1 MALSG
6 ICASGGTHI
15 PAMFIQ
21 CLSVALAP
29 RPRAL
34 PFCKCLDHGGRSI
47 SQGPVLYMKKGG
59 AVDKRPAQFI
69 EVSTSGPPCR
79 IFEGLQ
85 GQICAALRRTCHQ
98 KRRAALPLDALLV
111 TLLCLT

>member
-1 MALSG
+1 
-6 ICASGGTHI
+6 
-15 PAMFIQ
+15 MFIQ

-34 PFCKCLDHGGRSI
+34 PFCKCLDHKGRSI